1 MTPKCCYG
9 IRKPEFFACFSSKK
23 STNFIALFDLSDRYM
38 ISETLMFLL
47 FLRTEN
53 IFSLNWKKPTNFI
66 AFLDVSDQYMIS
78 ETLIFLLFLRMK
90 KIHVKK
96 STNFISFLNVSDQYI
111 ISETLIFL
119 LFLRMKNIFSLMWK
133 NQQILL
139 LFWMFQISTWSIK
152 RWYFYFF
159 WEPRKYFRGGEQINI
174 FYCFFGGFRSVHD
187 QWNIDIFTFLRT
199 TKIFSSSGKNQ

>member
-53 IFSLNWKKPTNFI
+53 IFSLNWKNQQI
-66 AFLDVSDQYMIS
+66 L
-78 ETLIFLLFLRMK
+78 LLFWMFPISTWSVKRWYFYFFFRMK

-96 STNFISFLNVSDQYI
+96 STNFTSFLNVSDQYI

-159 WEPRKYFRGGEQINI
+159 
-174 FYCFFGGFRSVHD
+174 
-187 QWNIDIFTFLRT
+187 RT
-199 TKIFSSSGKNQ
+199 KKIFSLNWK